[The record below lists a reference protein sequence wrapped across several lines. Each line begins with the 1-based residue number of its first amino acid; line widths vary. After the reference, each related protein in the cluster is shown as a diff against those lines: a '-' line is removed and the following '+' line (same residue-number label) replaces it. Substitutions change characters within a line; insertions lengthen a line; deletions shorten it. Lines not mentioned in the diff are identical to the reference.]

1 MNVPVVLWRIAVLG
15 CLAAIVAGCSP
26 SSTAPPPTSGSP
38 TPLPSAATATEG
50 PTAVPATPS
59 PTLDLPALQ
68 DIVDAGA
75 RPFQVTPSPD
85 FAIIAASNLVASGI
99 DKGIGMVDATGK
111 VVASWTIPGDT
122 CGAFDVSDAYV
133 WSATCGPGGPGLVAI
148 AIEGQGSPP
157 TSVELGSTMPDSES
171 SIGVADETVWIV
183 ITAFP
188 RQLVKVDARTFKVL
202 ARYEIPG
209 SVTAVRAGLGGVW
222 IADVANNAIVRFD
235 PMTEAVV
242 ATIEVGKRPQFLAVG
257 EGAVWVMNQLDGT
270 VSRIDPASNTVA
282 ATIAV
287 GEPIE
292 GGDIAVGGGYV
303 WLRGSNTLLFKIDP
317 ATNAVVARYGPS
329 SGSGSVAAD
338 DDAVWITAHDITTV
352 WRLPLR

>member
-1 MNVPVVLWRIAVLG
+1 M
-15 CLAAIVAGCSP
+15 
-26 SSTAPPPTSGSP
+26 TDSP
-38 TPLPSAATATEG
+38 TPAATVAS
-50 PTAVPATPS
+50 TPL
-59 PTLDLPALQ
+59 PTLSLPPLV

-85 FAIIAASNLVASGI
+85 FAIIAAGNLVASGI

-111 VVASWTIPGDT
+111 VVASWTIPGET
-122 CGAFDVSDAYV
+122 CGAFAVSDAYV
-133 WSATCGPGGPGLVAI
+133 WSATCTGAGLVAI

-202 ARYEIPG
+202 ARYDIPG

-222 IADVANNAIVRFD
+222 IADVANSAIVRFD
-235 PMTEAVV
+235 PVTEAVV

-270 VSRIDPASNTVA
+270 VSRIDPASNTVT

-292 GGDIAVGGGYV
+292 GGDIAVGGGFV
-303 WLRGSNTLLFKIDP
+303 WLRGSTTLLFKIDP
-317 ATNAVVARYGPS
+317 KTNAVVARYGPS